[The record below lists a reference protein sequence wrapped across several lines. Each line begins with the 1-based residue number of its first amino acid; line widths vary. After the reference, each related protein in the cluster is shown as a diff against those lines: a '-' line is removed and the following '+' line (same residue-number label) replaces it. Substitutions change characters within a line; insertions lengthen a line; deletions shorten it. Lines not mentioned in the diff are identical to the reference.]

1 MVLEIINRMS
11 KNQKSSLIVWNTVLA
26 LESLSELGID
36 QSNISILGSY
46 TLSLCSMR
54 GACYYF
60 YYWWKIQFYV
70 VTRSYSNHPI
80 LCNTF
85 KRTGSG
91 GSSGDFGTHIHS
103 QGADAGGEGWLG
115 CEPVEGVVVLEER

>member
-1 MVLEIINRMS
+1 
-11 KNQKSSLIVWNTVLA
+11 
-26 LESLSELGID
+26 
-36 QSNISILGSY
+36 
-46 TLSLCSMR
+46 MR

-70 VTRSYSNHPI
+70 ATRSYSNHPI

-103 QGADAGGEGWLG
+103 QGADVGGEGWLG